1 MQGLML
7 CTELSITCS
16 SVLTRCQSLQQQS
29 SRLLYIPCAFKG
41 FFFLMTFTN
50 PWGAAFKYALLKSQC
65 FNGLLHQ
72 MNLSFLIGLQSTGPI
87 THIGQSSQLRN
98 RLCPDLP
105 SILNRGLS
113 IHNIIKSSNRSNT
126 DPGKLPNGESFS
138 KQLPHCWRSVCPLV
152 RGLWCIVWRRLLF
165 TFAGERRHKKNNVG
179 AVAV

>member
-1 MQGLML
+1 
-7 CTELSITCS
+7 
-16 SVLTRCQSLQQQS
+16 
-29 SRLLYIPCAFKG
+29 
-41 FFFLMTFTN
+41 MTFTN

-165 TFAGERRHKKNNVG
+165 TFAGERRHKKKKRWG
-179 AVAV
+179 GRSVALSTAAAPRGQRASSRRGPTMQTSWTDRALT